1 MLKSTLLIGGSV
13 AAALTLGSGLAA
25 AEPVEIRIQWSVTPA
40 HLTPLIPHAPKG
52 VYRHWGKSYVVK
64 PIRMR
69 GSGPALQ
76 ALAAGEIEFGGMSA
90 QALTLGIKRA
100 RLDLR
105 VIAQVMS
112 GGVDGYATSEYHVR
126 KGDITTVK
134 GLKGKTIAVNA
145 LGGTVDAGVRAHLG
159 RAGLKSGRD
168 FQLVE
173 VRFSAMLPALISKKI
188 DLALLVTPF
197 NLIAQRKGKTVTL
210 FTMRDALGAT
220 ETLQWIGQAAWIK
233 KNRAALV
240 DFLEDNI
247 RFRRWLYNP
256 KNKQAASDIIAKVT
270 KRPAKNYIGWAFTNK
285 DNYRDPNALTN
296 IARLQRNIDELNKLG
311 VLPMTID
318 AKKYVDMSIAK
329 EAAKRL
335 KGM

>member
-1 MLKSTLLIGGSV
+1 MLKNTLLIGASF
-13 AAALTLGSGLAA
+13 ATALALGSGLAA

-40 HLTPLIPHAPKG
+40 HMTPLIPHAPKG

-76 ALAAGEIEFGGMSA
+76 AVAAGEIEFGGISA

-112 GGVDGYATSEYHVR
+112 GGVEGYATSEYHVR
-126 KGDITTVK
+126 KGEITSLK
-134 GLKGKTIAVNA
+134 GLKGKIIAVNA

-159 RAGLKSGRD
+159 RAGMKSGRD
-168 FQLVE
+168 FQIVE
-173 VRFSAMLPALISKKI
+173 VRFPAMLPALVSKKV
-188 DLALLVTPF
+188 DLAILVTPF
-197 NLIAQRKGKTVTL
+197 NLIAQRKGKTAKL
-210 FTMRDALGAT
+210 FTMRDALGPT
-220 ETLQWIGQAAWIK
+220 ETLQWIGKADWIK
-233 KNRAALV
+233 KNRAVLV

-256 KNKQAASDIIAKVT
+256 KNRQAAADIISKVT
-270 KRPAKNYIGWAFTNK
+270 KRPAKNYVGWAFTNK
-285 DNYRDPNALTN
+285 DNYRDPNAMTN
-296 IARLQRNIDELNKLG
+296 VARLQKNIEDLNKLG

>member
-1 MLKSTLLIGGSV
+1 MLKSSLLFGASV
-13 AAALTLGSGLAA
+13 ATALTLGAGLAA

-40 HLTPLIPHAPKG
+40 HMTPLIPHAPKG

-76 ALAAGEIEFGGMSA
+76 AVAAGEIEFGGISA

-100 RLDLR
+100 KLDLR
-105 VIAQVMS
+105 VIAQIMS

-126 KGDITTVK
+126 KGDITSIK
-134 GLKGKTIAVNA
+134 GLKGKIVAVNA

-168 FQLVE
+168 FQIVE
-173 VRFSAMLPALISKKI
+173 VRFPAMLPALVSKKV
-188 DLALLVTPF
+188 DLAILVTPF
-197 NLIAQRKGKTVTL
+197 NLIAKRKGKTESL
-210 FTMRDALGAT
+210 FTMRDALGPT
-220 ETLQWIGQAAWIK
+220 ETLQWIGKAGWIK
-233 KNRAALV
+233 KNRAVLV
-240 DFLEDNI
+240 DFLEDNL

-256 KNKQAASDIIAKVT
+256 KNRQAAADIISKVT
-270 KRPAKNYIGWAFTNK
+270 KRPAKNYVGWAFTNK
-285 DNYRDPNALTN
+285 DNYRDPNAMTN
-296 IARLQRNIDELNKLG
+296 IARMQGNINDLYKLG

-318 AKKYVDMSIAK
+318 VSKYVDMSIAK

>member
-1 MLKSTLLIGGSV
+1 MLTSRLFIGASV
-13 AAALTLGSGLAA
+13 AWALALGSGLAV
-25 AEPVEIRIQWSVTPA
+25 AEPVEIRIQWSVTPP
-40 HLTPLIPHAPKG
+40 HLTPLIPLAPKG

>member
-1 MLKSTLLIGGSV
+1 MLTSRLFIGASV
-13 AAALTLGSGLAA
+13 ATVLALGAGLAA

-40 HLTPLIPHAPKG
+40 HMTPLIPHAPKG

-76 ALAAGEIEFGGMSA
+76 AVAAGEIEFGGMSA

-233 KNRAALV
+233 KNRAVLV